1 MHMKCRQILIWVV
14 ILAVVQAAAPAQAR
28 RSVQDQLGRT
38 VSVPE
43 HPQRVIALA
52 PSITEI
58 IFALDRQ
65 SCLVGITRYSDYP
78 PETAAIPRV
87 GVYVQPDLEKIMALN
102 PDLCIAIKDGNPEQV
117 AKRLEGLNVPV
128 YAVDPRNLDGVM
140 QTIGEIGDL
149 LDARKQAEALVDR
162 MRSRID
168 FVRARIAEAS
178 TRPRVFF
185 QIGISPIVS
194 AGTDTFAN
202 EIIELAGG
210 ENLAKGETAYPRYS
224 REQLL
229 ALSPD
234 VIVITSMDRGGV
246 FEAARAE
253 LEKWIQIP
261 AARNR
266 RIHLVD
272 SNIFDR
278 PTPRLVEALEL
289 MARLIH
295 PEQFETA
302 P

>member
-14 ILAVVQAAAPAQAR
+14 ILAVVPAAATAQAR

-102 PDLCIAIKDGNPEQV
+102 PDLCIGIKDGNPEQV

-149 LDARKQAEALVDR
+149 LDARKQAEALVGR
-162 MRSRID
+162 MGSRID

-229 ALSPD
+229 SLSPD

-253 LEKWIQIP
+253 LEKWTQIP

-295 PEQFETA
+295 PEQFEA
-302 P
+302 SP

>member
-1 MHMKCRQILIWVV
+1 MKCRQTIIWAV
-14 ILAVVQAAAPAQAR
+14 ILAVVLAAAPAQAR

-43 HPQRVIALA
+43 HPQRVIAMA

-58 IFALDRQ
+58 VFALGRQ
-65 SCLVGITRYSDYP
+65 SCLVGVTRYSDYP
-78 PETAAIPRV
+78 PETANFPKV
-87 GVYVQPDLEKIMALN
+87 GSYVQPDLERILALR
-102 PDLCIAIKDGNPEQV
+102 PDLCIAVKDGNPEMV
-117 AKRLEGLNVPV
+117 AKRLEAVKVPV
-128 YAVDPRNLDGVM
+128 YAVDPRNLEEVM
-140 QTIGEIGDL
+140 KTIGDIGGL
-149 LDARKQAEALVDR
+149 LDAKQQADELVQK
-162 MRSRID
+162 MKTRID
-168 FVRARIAEAS
+168 FVKSRAAEAAG
-178 TRPRVFF
+178 RPRVFF

-210 ENLAKGETAYPRYS
+210 VNLARGDTAYPRFS

-229 ALSPD
+229 ALCPD
-234 VIVITSMDRGGV
+234 IVVITSMERAGV
-246 FEAARAE
+246 FERARAE
-253 LEKWIQIP
+253 WEEWGGRIP
-261 AARNR
+261 AARDH

-295 PEQFETA
+295 PEKFEA
-302 P
+302 KP

>member
-1 MHMKCRQILIWVV
+1 MKCRQILIWVV
-14 ILAVVQAAAPAQAR
+14 ILAVVLAAAPAQSR
-28 RSVQDQLGRT
+28 RSFQDQLGRT

-58 IFALDRQ
+58 IFALGRQ
-65 SCLVGITRYSDYP
+65 SCLVGVTRYSDYP

-102 PDLCIAIKDGNPEQV
+102 PDLCIGIKDGNPEQV
-117 AKRLEGLNVPV
+117 ARRLEGLNVPV

-149 LDARKQAEALVDR
+149 LDARKQAEALVGR

-168 FVRARIAEAS
+168 FVRARIAEAA

-194 AGTDTFAN
+194 AGMDTFAN

-229 ALSPD
+229 ALFPD

-253 LEKWIQIP
+253 LEKWTQIP
-261 AARNR
+261 AARNH

-295 PEQFETA
+295 PEQFEAA

>member
-1 MHMKCRQILIWVV
+1 MKCRQTIIWVV
-14 ILAVVQAAAPAQAR
+14 ILAAVLAAAPAQAR

-65 SCLVGITRYSDYP
+65 SCLAGITRYSDYP
-78 PETAAIPRV
+78 PETAGIPRV
-87 GVYVQPDLEKIMALN
+87 GVYVQPDLEKILALN

-149 LDARKQAEALVDR
+149 LGARKQAEALVGR

-168 FVRARIAEAS
+168 FVRARVAEAA

-253 LEKWIQIP
+253 LEKWTQIP
-261 AARNR
+261 AARNH

-295 PEQFETA
+295 PEQFEAA

>member
-1 MHMKCRQILIWVV
+1 MKCRQILIWVV
-14 ILAVVQAAAPAQAR
+14 ILAVVLAAAPAQSR
-28 RSVQDQLGRT
+28 RSFQDQLGRT

-65 SCLVGITRYSDYP
+65 SCLVGVTRYSDYP

-87 GVYVQPDLEKIMALN
+87 GVYVQPDLEKILALN

-149 LDARKQAEALVDR
+149 LDARKQAEALVGR

-168 FVRARIAEAS
+168 FVRARIAEAA

-194 AGTDTFAN
+194 AGMDTFAN

-229 ALSPD
+229 ALFPD

-253 LEKWIQIP
+253 LEKWTQIP
-261 AARNR
+261 AARNH

-295 PEQFETA
+295 PEQFEAA

>member
-1 MHMKCRQILIWVV
+1 
-14 ILAVVQAAAPAQAR
+14 
-28 RSVQDQLGRT
+28 

-65 SCLVGITRYSDYP
+65 SCLAGITRYSDYP
-78 PETAAIPRV
+78 PETAGIPRV
-87 GVYVQPDLEKIMALN
+87 GVYVQPDLEKILALN

-117 AKRLEGLNVPV
+117 ARRLEGLNVPV

-149 LDARKQAEALVDR
+149 LNARKQAEALVGR

-168 FVRARIAEAS
+168 FVRARVSEAA

-210 ENLAKGETAYPRYS
+210 QNLAEGETAYPRFS

-229 ALSPD
+229 SLFPD

-253 LEKWIQIP
+253 WEKWTQIP
-261 AARNR
+261 AARNH

-295 PEQFETA
+295 PEQFEAA